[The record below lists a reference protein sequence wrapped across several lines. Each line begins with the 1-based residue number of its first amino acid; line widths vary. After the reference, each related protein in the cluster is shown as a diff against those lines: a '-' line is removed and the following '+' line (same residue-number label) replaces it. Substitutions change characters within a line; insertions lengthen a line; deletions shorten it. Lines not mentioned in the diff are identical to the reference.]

1 MDRFIAKFSSRA
13 AEPIQHLKSN
23 MDRFIGFSGLI
34 MRASDTDLKSNMDRF
49 IGCGKMGRH
58 RGNQKFKIQYG

>member
-1 MDRFIAKFSSRA
+1 
-13 AEPIQHLKSN
+13 

-49 IGCGKMGRH
+49 IGYAQDVVFAR
-58 RGNQKFKIQYG
+58 